1 MFKKTGLAMIASL
14 LVGGLIFVGCGQQNL
29 SNPSEN
35 PTADVQS
42 NDEENSVKVNE
53 NPAMTSEPNTS
64 EAEDTKSSVA
74 EEIKAAFQNRY
85 SNSDFSNQTVTVEML
100 SDVYA
105 RGGIPTLD
113 NADGDWTW
121 FAKKVD
127 SVWTI
132 KADGQFIQCIELD
145 EFPAEFKTGVCD

>member
-1 MFKKTGLAMIASL
+1 MFKKTGLAMITAL
-14 LVGGLIFVGCGQQNL
+14 LVGGLVFGGCSQQNP

-35 PTADVQS
+35 STTNVQS
-42 NDEENSVKVNE
+42 NNEENSVKVDE
-53 NPAMTSEPNTS
+53 NSTITSKPNTS
-64 EAEDTKSSVA
+64 GAEDTKSSVA
-74 EEIKAAFQNRY
+74 KEIKAAFQNIY

-100 SDVYA
+100 SGVYA
-105 RGGIPTLD
+105 KGGIPTLD
-113 NADGDWTW
+113 NGDGDWAW

-132 KADGQFIQCIELD
+132 VADGQYIQCPGLD

>member
-1 MFKKTGLAMIASL
+1 MFKKTGLAMITAL
-14 LVGGLIFVGCGQQNL
+14 LVGGLIFVGCGQQNP

-35 PTADVQS
+35 PTTNVQS
-42 NDEENSVKVNE
+42 NNEENST
-53 NPAMTSEPNTS
+53 MTSEPNTS

-113 NADGDWTW
+113 NADGDWAW

-145 EFPAEFKTGVCD
+145 EFPTEFKTGVCD